1 VFRVNRREG
10 RGPRQAG
17 AIFTATVELLVEH
30 GYEGLTIEGVA
41 ARSKVNKTTIY
52 RWWPS
57 KDALLAAALE
67 GAQVLDLT
75 VSDTGTLRGDLVA
88 LVEQVVALLTAQA
101 GTRITRA
108 ALGGLD
114 RPGLAFF
121 VRKFCAKRAQQ
132 EAPIFERAVARG
144 EITADVDPTMVVD
157 LLAGAIWFRLLI
169 RQTPMPDG
177 YAEAIVDAV
186 LSGLPR
192 SS

>member
-1 VFRVNRREG
+1 MFRKTHG
-10 RGPRQAG
+10 RGPRQAA
-17 AIFTATVELLVEH
+17 AIFSATVELLAEH

-41 ARSKVNKTTIY
+41 IRANVNKTTIY

-57 KDALLAAALE
+57 KDELLAAALE
-67 GAQVLDLT
+67 GAEVLDLA
-75 VSDTGTLRGDLVA
+75 VSDTGSLRGDLVA
-88 LVEQVVALLTAQA
+88 LVEQVVTLLTAQA
-101 GTRITRA
+101 GMRITRA

-144 EITADVDPTMVVD
+144 EITADVDPTVVVD
-157 LLAGAIWFRLLI
+157 LLAGAVWYRLLI

-177 YAEAIVDAV
+177 YAEAIVDSV